1 MPRVLVVDDDRAV
14 LDMLVDLLRGAGY
27 EAATCRD
34 GKQVLVAL
42 DAEPYDLVL
51 LDVLIPKLNG
61 FNLIEQLRATP
72 AWRELPVIMMS
83 GIYKSRNHRAQM
95 TTRFGV
101 IDYLDKPLVPAAL
114 LELLS
119 RTIGPGDAA
128 LAASGEQPSE
138 PMTAVALMD
147 EKPVT
152 LVVKKSDLPPTPVT
166 PEPPA
171 ATTVRRA
178 PTPPADAFDERLVDA
193 GARAEQAAVES
204 AAQGELAASASMV
217 QGTVRERPLAAML
230 GRLWRERA
238 TGALLMRRD
247 DVKKILYLR
256 HGAVC
261 HVRSNLVSECLGQVL
276 LRERLIAP
284 AELAASV
291 ERMRQ
296 GRRKQGEILVE
307 MGALTSKNLEFALEL
322 QRETKLYEMFAWD
335 EGEFRFKAGA
345 ATPAGA
351 ELDAGTPALVIE
363 GLRRSFD
370 ERRLRLRLAPI
381 FDAPLSLRPSD
392 VAVTSFGLSAREL
405 SVVRGLS
412 LPASARELAGRMALG
427 ITENLRLIYALVVLE
442 LLVVES

>member
-1 MPRVLVVDDDRAV
+1 LVVDDDRAV

-61 FNLIEQLRATP
+61 FNLIEQLRASP

-119 RTIGPGDAA
+119 RTIGPGDPA
-128 LAASGEQPSE
+128 LAASGERPSE
-138 PMTAVALMD
+138 PMAVGALMD

-152 LVVKKSDLPPTPVT
+152 LVVKKTDLPPMPPPAPMP

-284 AELAASV
+284 AELADSV

-351 ELDAGTPALVIE
+351 EFDAGTPALVIE

-370 ERRLRLRLAPI
+370 ERRLRHRLAPI